1 VSVFGQ
7 NYMGMNEV
15 ASSILPMLE
24 TVIQG
29 DETEVAGP
37 RSLIWVWSV
46 ARLKV
51 SENFRD
57 VERRGACLVEVQRA
71 RCDRRDWRKKNMWDG
86 RMLRHDGE
94 RTDRSLRGL
103 EAPVLGAGGRS
114 LADLNASA

>member
-51 SENFRD
+51 SEDFRD

-71 RCDRRDWRKKNMWDG
+71 RCDRRDWRKKNMWTEECSVTMGNVPTGVYGDWK
-86 RMLRHDGE
+86 LPFLVQEVDPLL
-94 RTDRSLRGL
+94 T
-103 EAPVLGAGGRS
+103 
-114 LADLNASA
+114 

>member
-1 VSVFGQ
+1 MVKECTVLLKNQYSRGIRLVSVFGQ

-46 ARLKV
+46 ATLKV
-51 SENFRD
+51 SEKFFQDD
-57 VERRGACLVEVQRA
+57 VERR
-71 RCDRRDWRKKNMWDG
+71 DG
-86 RMLRHDGE
+86 
-94 RTDRSLRGL
+94 
-103 EAPVLGAGGRS
+103 
-114 LADLNASA
+114 